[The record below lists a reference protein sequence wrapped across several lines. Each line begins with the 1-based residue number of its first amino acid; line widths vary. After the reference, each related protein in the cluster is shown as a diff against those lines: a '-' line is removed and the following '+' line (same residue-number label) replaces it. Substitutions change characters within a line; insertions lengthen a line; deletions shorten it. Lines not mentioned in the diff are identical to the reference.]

1 MRRSFRPVLVS
12 ISSCLIGLGAGV
24 VAQIIHRLNYE
35 REVSRMTEEFESQGQ
50 SPPLLADMLNP
61 TFYPMLFALLFGFL
75 GIMAYLLY
83 HWFVTRRADET

>member
-12 ISSCLIGLGAGV
+12 ISSCLIGMGV
-24 VAQIIHRLNYE
+24 GIVAQIIHQLNYE
-35 REVSRMTEEFESQGQ
+35 REVSRVTEEFESQGW
-50 SPPLLADMLNP
+50 SPPLLVDMFKP

-83 HWFVTRRADET
+83 YWFVSRRSDEA